1 MSRVLIV
8 AHTERVEAVAAA
20 KRLVGWL
27 EAEGHSV
34 ELGPDEAAAIERR
47 DLVASGFEGAHA
59 AVASQAP
66 SKAGD
71 ASIGVGAAAA
81 SQMPLVGD
89 GRLAAAPDLAVSL
102 GGDGTMLRS
111 LDLVAAA
118 GVPVLG
124 VNVGHL
130 GYLTEFEPTRVTDV
144 VSAALAGELDVSQRM
159 MVSATVRR
167 AASTS
172 TSDLSAARLSSVDL
186 SGAHLSAQRG
196 PAAGRP
202 AAGASADGD
211 GVTAAANDGHDIDE
225 GTWTGLN
232 EVVLEKRDPGH
243 TVRLE
248 VLLDGDQFAT
258 YAADGLIVSTPTGST
273 AYGLSAGGAVVAPT
287 HSSLQ
292 LTPVAPHMLFDRS
305 LVLPP
310 DTEISIRVRSERPAL
325 AAVDGRSAAL
335 LQTGDEL
342 VVTRAP
348 YEARFVTAGGDSFH
362 RVLKHK
368 FGLKDR

>member
-8 AHTERVEAVAAA
+8 AHTERAEAVVAATE
-20 KRLVGWL
+20 LVRWL
-27 EAEGHSV
+27 EDEGHSV
-34 ELGPDEAAAIERR
+34 ELGTAEAEAIGRSDLAASAADRERPA
-47 DLVASGFEGAHA
+47 LG
-59 AVASQAP
+59 SQAP
-66 SKAGD
+66 SGVGD
-71 ASIGVGAAAA
+71 AQSSAV
-81 SQMPLVGD
+81 
-89 GRLAAAPDLAVSL
+89 PDLAVSL

-111 LDLVAAA
+111 FDLVAAA

-130 GYLTEFEPTRVTDV
+130 GYLTEFEPARVTDAV
-144 VSAALAGELDVSQRM
+144 GEALAGSFGVSQRM

-167 AASTS
+167 SAEAR
-172 TSDLSAARLSSVDL
+172 SDDPNR
-186 SGAHLSAQRG
+186 
-196 PAAGRP
+196 
-202 AAGASADGD
+202 AGAGGVAGAIGGVGQSAED
-211 GVTAAANDGHDIDE
+211 

-248 VLLDGDQFAT
+248 VRLDGDQFAT

-310 DTEISIRVRSERPAL
+310 DTEIAIRVRSERPAL

-335 LQTGDEL
+335 LETGDEL

>member
-1 MSRVLIV
+1 MSGVLVI
-8 AHTERVEAVAAA
+8 AHAERAEALTAS
-20 KRLVGWL
+20 KRLVDWL
-27 EAEGHSV
+27 ESEGHTV
-34 ELGPDEAAAIERR
+34 EMGRVEAAAIGRPDLGSGELIDTTW
-47 DLVASGFEGAHA
+47 DLV
-59 AVASQAP
+59 
-66 SKAGD
+66 
-71 ASIGVGAAAA
+71 
-81 SQMPLVGD
+81 
-89 GRLAAAPDLAVSL
+89 VSV

-111 LDLVAAA
+111 FDLVAAA

-130 GYLTEFEPTRVTDV
+130 GYLTEFERGQLTGTVA
-144 VSAALAGELDVSQRM
+144 AALEGALGVSERM
-159 MVSATVRR
+159 MVTARVRR
-167 AASTS
+167 AAGGDRDGTD
-172 TSDLSAARLSSVDL
+172 SDDPDDTDV
-186 SGAHLSAQRG
+186 
-196 PAAGRP
+196 
-202 AAGASADGD
+202 
-211 GVTAAANDGHDIDE
+211 HDTE
-225 GTWTGLN
+225 TWTGLN

-248 VLLDGDQFAT
+248 VCLDGDVFAT

-273 AYGLSAGGAVVAPT
+273 AYSLSAGGAVVAPT

-292 LTPVAPHMLFDRS
+292 VTPVAPHMLFDRS
-305 LVLPP
+305 LLLPP
-310 DTEISIRVRSERPAL
+310 DTEIGIRVISERPAL
-325 AAVDGRSAAL
+325 AAVDGRSATM

>member
-8 AHTERVEAVAAA
+8 AHTERAEAVDGATT
-20 KRLVGWL
+20 LVGWL
-27 EAEGHSV
+27 EAEGHTV
-34 ELGPDEAAAIERR
+34 ELGATEAAAIGR
-47 DLVASGFEGAHA
+47 DDLEA
-59 AVASQAP
+59 
-66 SKAGD
+66 D
-71 ASIGVGAAAA
+71 
-81 SQMPLVGD
+81 
-89 GRLAAAPDLAVSL
+89 RLGYADSDSVPDLAVSL

-111 LDLVAAA
+111 FDLVAAA

-130 GYLTEFEPTRVTDV
+130 GYLTEFDPARVTDV

-167 AASTS
+167 
-172 TSDLSAARLSSVDL
+172 SD
-186 SGAHLSAQRG
+186 
-196 PAAGRP
+196 
-202 AAGASADGD
+202 
-211 GVTAAANDGHDIDE
+211 DE
-225 GTWTGLN
+225 NTWTGLN

-335 LQTGDEL
+335 LQAGDEL

>member
-1 MSRVLIV
+1 MSAVLIV
-8 AHTERVEAVAAA
+8 AHAERADAVSASKQLVDWLESEGHTVELGRVEA
-20 KRLVGWL
+20 L
-27 EAEGHSV
+27 
-34 ELGPDEAAAIERR
+34 AI
-47 DLVASGFEGAHA
+47 
-59 AVASQAP
+59 
-66 SKAGD
+66 
-71 ASIGVGAAAA
+71 
-81 SQMPLVGD
+81 
-89 GRLAAAPDLAVSL
+89 GRSELAADEPIGTMPDLAVSV

-111 LDLVAAA
+111 FDLVAAA

-130 GYLTEFEPTRVTDV
+130 GYLTEFEPTQLTETVA
-144 VSAALAGELDVSQRM
+144 AALRGALGISVRM

-167 AASTS
+167 
-172 TSDLSAARLSSVDL
+172 
-186 SGAHLSAQRG
+186 
-196 PAAGRP
+196 RP
-202 AAGASADGD
+202 GEDPDDPDPQDA
-211 GVTAAANDGHDIDE
+211 E
-225 GTWTGLN
+225 TWTGLN

-248 VLLDGDQFAT
+248 VWLDGDMFAT

-273 AYGLSAGGAVVAPT
+273 AYSLSAGGAVVAPT

-292 LTPVAPHMLFDRS
+292 VTPVAPHMLFDRS
-305 LVLPP
+305 LLLPP
-310 DTEISIRVRSERPAL
+310 DTEIGIRVVSERPAL
-325 AAVDGRSAAL
+325 AAVDGRSATM

-348 YEARFVTAGGDSFH
+348 YEAQFVTAGGDSFH

>member
-8 AHTERVEAVAAA
+8 AHAQRAEAVASA
-20 KRLVGWL
+20 KRLVNWL
-27 EAEGHSV
+27 EAEGHAV
-34 ELGPDEAAAIERR
+34 ELGADEAAAVDRP
-47 DLVASGFEGAHA
+47 D
-59 AVASQAP
+59 
-66 SKAGD
+66 
-71 ASIGVGAAAA
+71 
-81 SQMPLVGD
+81 
-89 GRLAAAPDLAVSL
+89 LAAAGPGPALADAVPDLAVSL
-102 GGDGTMLRS
+102 GGDGTVLRS
-111 LDLVAAA
+111 FELVAAA

-124 VNVGHL
+124 ANVGHL
-130 GYLTEFEPTRVTDV
+130 GYLTEFEPTRVIEAV
-144 VSAALAGELDVSQRM
+144 RAALAGELEVSQRM
-159 MVSATVRR
+159 MVSAAVRP
-167 AASTS
+167 A
-172 TSDLSAARLSSVDL
+172 V
-186 SGAHLSAQRG
+186 G
-196 PAAGRP
+196 PAAGGGR
-202 AAGASADGD
+202 
-211 GVTAAANDGHDIDE
+211 
-225 GTWTGLN
+225 WTGLN

-310 DTEISIRVRSERPAL
+310 DTEIAIRVRSERPAL

-335 LQTGDEL
+335 LQAGDEL
-342 VVTRAP
+342 VVTRSP
-348 YEARFVTAGGDSFH
+348 YQARFVTAGGDSFH

>member
-34 ELGPDEAAAIERR
+34 EFGPDEAAAIGR
-47 DLVASGFEGAHA
+47 DDLEADGPGYAH
-59 AVASQAP
+59 
-66 SKAGD
+66 
-71 ASIGVGAAAA
+71 
-81 SQMPLVGD
+81 
-89 GRLAAAPDLAVSL
+89 PDLAVSL

-111 LDLVAAA
+111 FDLAAAA

-130 GYLTEFEPTRVTDV
+130 GYLTEFEPARVIEV
-144 VSAALAGELDVSQRM
+144 VSAALAGQYGVAQRM

-167 AASTS
+167 AADT
-172 TSDLSAARLSSVDL
+172 A
-186 SGAHLSAQRG
+186 
-196 PAAGRP
+196 
-202 AAGASADGD
+202 AAGASADSGSA
-211 GVTAAANDGHDIDE
+211 TAAADDGHDVDE
-225 GTWTGLN
+225 GPWTGLN

-335 LQTGDEL
+335 LQAGDEL

>member
-8 AHTERVEAVAAA
+8 AHTERAEAVTAAA
-20 KRLVGWL
+20 ELVRWL
-27 EAEGHSV
+27 EDEGHSV
-34 ELGPDEAAAIERR
+34 ELGTAEAAAIGRSDLAAGEADQAHR
-47 DLVASGFEGAHA
+47 DPG
-59 AVASQAP
+59 SQAP
-66 SKAGD
+66 Q
-71 ASIGVGAAAA
+71 AADDPR
-81 SQMPLVGD
+81 SS
-89 GRLAAAPDLAVSL
+89 AAPDLAVSL

-111 LDLVAAA
+111 VDLVAAA

-130 GYLTEFEPTRVTDV
+130 GYLTEFEPAQVAEV
-144 VSAALAGELDVSQRM
+144 VAEALAGAFGVSQRM

-167 AASTS
+167 
-172 TSDLSAARLSSVDL
+172 SAA
-186 SGAHLSAQRG
+186 A
-196 PAAGRP
+196 PAEEARI
-202 AAGASADGD
+202 AD
-211 GVTAAANDGHDIDE
+211 
-225 GTWTGLN
+225 TWTGLN

-248 VLLDGDQFAT
+248 VWLDGDVFAT

-273 AYGLSAGGAVVAPT
+273 AYSLSAGGAVVAPT

-292 LTPVAPHMLFDRS
+292 VTPVAPHMLFDRS
-305 LVLPP
+305 LLLPP
-310 DTEISIRVRSERPAL
+310 DTEIGIRVISERPAL
-325 AAVDGRSAAL
+325 AAVDGRSATML
-335 LQTGDEL
+335 ETGDEL

-348 YEARFVTAGGDSFH
+348 YDARFVTAGGDSFH

>member
-8 AHTERVEAVAAA
+8 AHTERAEAVDAAM
-20 KRLVGWL
+20 RLVGWL
-27 EAEGHSV
+27 EAVGHSV
-34 ELGPDEAAAIERR
+34 EVGADEAAAIGR
-47 DLVASGFEGAHA
+47 DDLEADGPGYAH
-59 AVASQAP
+59 P
-66 SKAGD
+66 E
-71 ASIGVGAAAA
+71 
-81 SQMPLVGD
+81 
-89 GRLAAAPDLAVSL
+89 AAPDLAVSL

-111 LDLVAAA
+111 FDLVAAA

-130 GYLTEFEPTRVTDV
+130 GYLTEFEPARVTEV

-167 AASTS
+167 AY
-172 TSDLSAARLSSVDL
+172 DV
-186 SGAHLSAQRG
+186 
-196 PAAGRP
+196 
-202 AAGASADGD
+202 
-211 GVTAAANDGHDIDE
+211 N
-225 GTWTGLN
+225 TWTGLN

-273 AYGLSAGGAVVAPT
+273 AYSLSAGGAVVAPT

>member
-1 MSRVLIV
+1 MSDVLVI
-8 AHTERVEAVAAA
+8 AHAERAEALAASTQ
-20 KRLVGWL
+20 LVDWL
-27 EAEGHSV
+27 EGEGHTV
-34 ELGPDEAAAIERR
+34 EMGGVEAAAIGRP
-47 DLVASGFEGAHA
+47 DLGARELIDSA
-59 AVASQAP
+59 W
-66 SKAGD
+66 
-71 ASIGVGAAAA
+71 
-81 SQMPLVGD
+81 
-89 GRLAAAPDLAVSL
+89 DLAVSV

-111 LDLVAAA
+111 FDLVAAA

-130 GYLTEFEPTRVTDV
+130 GYLTEFEPVELTETVA
-144 VSAALAGELDVSQRM
+144 AALAGALGVSERM
-159 MVSATVRR
+159 MVSARVRR
-167 AASTS
+167 AAGDSR
-172 TSDLSAARLSSVDL
+172 DE
-186 SGAHLSAQRG
+186 
-196 PAAGRP
+196 AGDHDRDP
-202 AAGASADGD
+202 QDTEDTDG
-211 GVTAAANDGHDIDE
+211 
-225 GTWTGLN
+225 WTGLN

-248 VLLDGDQFAT
+248 VWLDGDVFAT

-273 AYGLSAGGAVVAPT
+273 AYSLSAGGAVVAPT

-292 LTPVAPHMLFDRS
+292 VTPVAPHMLFDRS
-305 LVLPP
+305 LLLPP
-310 DTEISIRVRSERPAL
+310 DTEIGVRVISERPAL
-325 AAVDGRSAAL
+325 AAVDGRSATM

>member
-8 AHTERVEAVAAA
+8 AHTERAEAVAAA
-20 KRLVGWL
+20 KKLVGWL
-27 EAEGHSV
+27 EAEGHAV
-34 ELGPDEAAAIERR
+34 VLGADEAAAIGRR
-47 DLVASGFEGAHA
+47 DLVADGPAHA
-59 AVASQAP
+59 H
-66 SKAGD
+66 
-71 ASIGVGAAAA
+71 
-81 SQMPLVGD
+81 
-89 GRLAAAPDLAVSL
+89 PDLAVSL

-111 LDLVAAA
+111 FDLVAAA

-130 GYLTEFEPTRVTDV
+130 GYLTEFEPAHVTEV
-144 VSAALAGELDVSQRM
+144 VSAALAGEYGVSQRM

-167 AASTS
+167 AADATA
-172 TSDLSAARLSSVDL
+172 D
-186 SGAHLSAQRG
+186 
-196 PAAGRP
+196 
-202 AAGASADGD
+202 ASADG
-211 GVTAAANDGHDIDE
+211 GSATAAASDGPDGDE
-225 GTWTGLN
+225 NTWTGLN

-273 AYGLSAGGAVVAPT
+273 AYSLSAGGAVVAPT

-335 LQTGDEL
+335 LQAGDEL

>member
-1 MSRVLIV
+1 MSVVLIV
-8 AHTERVEAVAAA
+8 AHTERAEAVSAS
-20 KRLVGWL
+20 KRLVDWL
-27 EAEGHSV
+27 ESEGHTV
-34 ELGPDEAAAIERR
+34 ELGRVEASA
-47 DLVASGFEGAHA
+47 
-59 AVASQAP
+59 
-66 SKAGD
+66 
-71 ASIGVGAAAA
+71 
-81 SQMPLVGD
+81 M
-89 GRLAAAPDLAVSL
+89 GRSDLAADEPIRTVPDLAVSV

-111 LDLVAAA
+111 FDLVAAA

-130 GYLTEFEPTRVTDV
+130 GYLTEFEPTQLTETVA
-144 VSAALAGELDVSQRM
+144 AALAGALGISVRM

-167 AASTS
+167 
-172 TSDLSAARLSSVDL
+172 
-186 SGAHLSAQRG
+186 
-196 PAAGRP
+196 RP
-202 AAGASADGD
+202 GEDPDDPDPQDAD
-211 GVTAAANDGHDIDE
+211 
-225 GTWTGLN
+225 TWTGLN

-248 VLLDGDQFAT
+248 VWLDGDMFAT

-273 AYGLSAGGAVVAPT
+273 AYSLSAGGAVVAPT

-292 LTPVAPHMLFDRS
+292 VTPVAPHMLFDRS
-305 LVLPP
+305 LLLPP
-310 DTEISIRVRSERPAL
+310 DTEIGIRVVSERPAL
-325 AAVDGRSAAL
+325 AAVDGRSATM

-348 YEARFVTAGGDSFH
+348 YEAQFVTAGGDSFH